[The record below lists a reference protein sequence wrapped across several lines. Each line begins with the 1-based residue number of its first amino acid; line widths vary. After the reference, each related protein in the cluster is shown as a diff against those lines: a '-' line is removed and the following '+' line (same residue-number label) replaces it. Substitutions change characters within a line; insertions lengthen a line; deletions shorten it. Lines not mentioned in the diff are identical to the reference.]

1 MVKQVMEELEKQF
14 VGSREVLKL
23 MMTALLCEGH
33 VLIEDVPGVGKTTL
47 ARAMASVFNCTFS
60 RIQCTSDLLP
70 ADILGYSWFDR
81 VKGEMVFRK
90 GPIHHQIIL
99 ADEIN
104 RATPKTQSSL
114 LEAMEENQVTID
126 GATYP
131 MDVPF
136 WVIATQNPIEFE
148 GTFPLPEAQLD
159 RFFLR
164 VSIGYPADA
173 ASELEVVR
181 HRRGGIAESPQPVL
195 NANTLKALQSEVEK
209 IYISTELER
218 YIADLVRET
227 RAHESVS
234 LGVSPRGTIALYRA
248 AKAWAYI
255 TQREWVQ
262 PEDVQRLIHPVLAHR
277 MLLTPG
283 AQYRGETA
291 VKVLTEILHRL
302 PVPMVNPHEYE
313 R

>member
-1 MVKQVMEELEKQF
+1 MIKLVVEELEKQF
-14 VGSREVLKL
+14 VGQREILNL
-23 MMTALLCEGH
+23 MLTALLCGGH

-47 ARAMASVFNCTFS
+47 ARSMASVFNCSFG

-81 VKGEMVFRK
+81 IKGEMIFKK

-126 GATYP
+126 GVTYP
-131 MDVPF
+131 MAYPF
-136 WVIATQNPIEFE
+136 WVIATQNPVEFE

-164 VSIGYPADA
+164 VSIGYPSDIAE
-173 ASELEVVR
+173 ELKVVY
-181 HRRGGIAESPQPVL
+181 HRRGGSYPMPQAII
-195 NANTLKALQSEVEK
+195 NTSTLKALQNQADQVSV
-209 IYISTELER
+209 SPELEK
-218 YIADLVRET
+218 YIAEIVRAT
-227 RAHESVS
+227 RTHSSVS

-248 AKAWAYI
+248 AKGWAHI
-255 TQREWVQ
+255 AAREWVQ
-262 PEDVQRLIHPVLAHR
+262 PEDIRKLVLPVLGHR
-277 MLLTPG
+277 ILITPE
-283 AQYRGETA
+283 ARYRGETIG
-291 VKVLTEILHRL
+291 KILMDIINQ
-302 PVPMVNPHEYE
+302 VPIPLVDPHEYK

>member
-1 MVKQVMEELEKQF
+1 MVRQVIEELEKQF
-14 VGSREVLKL
+14 VGQREVLKL
-23 MMTALLCEGH
+23 MLTALLCEGH

-47 ARAMASVFNCTFS
+47 ASSMAAVFSCSFS
-60 RIQCTSDLLP
+60 RVQCTSDLLP

-81 VKGEMVFRK
+81 VKGEMVFKK

-126 GATYP
+126 GVTYP
-131 MDVPF
+131 MAYPF
-136 WVIATQNPIEFE
+136 WVIATQNPVEFE

-164 VSIGYPADA
+164 VSIGYPADVFA
-173 ASELEVVR
+173 ELKVVH
-181 HRRGGIAESPQPVL
+181 HRRGGGHPMPQAIL
-195 NANTLKALQSEVEK
+195 SANNLKALQHQTEQT
-209 IYISTELER
+209 YISPELER
-218 YIADLVRET
+218 YIAEIVRGT
-227 RAHESVS
+227 RTHASIS

-248 AKAWAYI
+248 VKGWAYI
-255 TQREWVQ
+255 GQREWVQ
-262 PEDVQRLIHPVLAHR
+262 PEDIRKLVVPVLGHR
-277 MLLTPG
+277 ILITSE
-283 AQYRGETA
+283 ARYRGETA
-291 VKVLTEILHRL
+291 AKILVDIMNQV
-302 PVPMVNPHEYE
+302 PVPKVNPHELQ

>member
-14 VGSREVLKL
+14 VGQRDVLRL
-23 MMTALLCEGH
+23 MLTALLCEGH

-47 ARAMASVFNCTFS
+47 ARAMASVFSCSFS
-60 RIQCTSDLLP
+60 RVQCTSDLLP

-81 VKGEMVFRK
+81 AKGEMVFRK

-126 GATYP
+126 GVTYP
-131 MDVPF
+131 MAYPF
-136 WVIATQNPIEFE
+136 WVIATQNPVEFE

-164 VSIGYPADA
+164 VSIGYPDDI
-173 ASELEVVR
+173 ASELRIVR
-181 HRRGGIAESPQPVL
+181 HRRGTDHPMPQAVL
-195 NANTLKALQSEVEK
+195 NAEVLKALQREADR
-209 IYISTELER
+209 IFISPELES
-218 YIADLVRET
+218 YIAQIVRET
-227 RAHESVS
+227 RSHGSIS
-234 LGVSPRGTIALYRA
+234 LGVSPRGTIALHRA
-248 AKAWAYI
+248 VKGWAYVAG
-255 TQREWVQ
+255 RSWVQ
-262 PEDVQRLIHPVLAHR
+262 PEDIRKLVVPILGHR
-277 MLLTPG
+277 ILLT
-283 AQYRGETA
+283 AEARYRGETVEKILMA
-291 VKVLTEILHRL
+291 LLNQIKV
-302 PVPMVNPHEYE
+302 PKVNPHEPQ

>member
-1 MVKQVMEELEKQF
+1 MVKLVVEELEKQF
-14 VGSREVLKL
+14 VGQREILKL
-23 MMTALLCEGH
+23 MLTALLCGGH

-47 ARAMASVFNCTFS
+47 ARSMASVFYCSFG

-81 VKGEMVFRK
+81 IKGEMIFKK
-90 GPIHHQIIL
+90 GPIHNQIIL

-126 GATYP
+126 GVTYP
-131 MDVPF
+131 MAYPF
-136 WVIATQNPIEFE
+136 WVIATQNPVEFE

-164 VSIGYPADA
+164 VSIGYPSDIAE
-173 ASELEVVR
+173 ELKVVH
-181 HRRGGIAESPQPVL
+181 HRRGGSYPMPQAII
-195 NANTLKALQSEVEK
+195 NTSTLKALQNEADQVSV
-209 IYISTELER
+209 SPELEK
-218 YIADLVRET
+218 YIAEIVRAT
-227 RAHESVS
+227 RTHSSVS

-248 AKAWAYI
+248 AKGWAHI
-255 TQREWVQ
+255 AEREWVQ
-262 PEDVQRLIHPVLAHR
+262 PEDIRKLVLPVLGHR
-277 MLLTPG
+277 ILITPE
-283 AQYRGETA
+283 ARYRGETIG
-291 VKVLTEILHRL
+291 KILMDIINQIPIPL
-302 PVPMVNPHEYE
+302 VNPHEYK

>member
-1 MVKQVMEELEKQF
+1 MVNQVIRELEKQF

-47 ARAMASVFNCTFS
+47 ARAMASVFSCTFS

-70 ADILGYSWFDR
+70 ADILGYSWLDR

-104 RATPKTQSSL
+104 RSTPKTQSCL
-114 LEAMEENQVTID
+114 LEAMEERQVTIE
-126 GATYP
+126 GSTYL
-131 MDVPF
+131 MDAPF
-136 WVIATQNPIEFE
+136 WVIATQNPVEFE

-159 RFFLR
+159 RFFMR
-164 VSIGYPADA
+164 VAIGYPLDTTA
-173 ASELEVVR
+173 ELNVVR
-181 HRRGGIAESPQPVL
+181 HRRGGDSETPLPVL
-195 NANTLKALQSEVEK
+195 NANTLKALQSEAEK
-209 IYISTELER
+209 TYISPELEC
-218 YIADLVRET
+218 YIAEIVRTT
-227 RAHESVS
+227 RTHSSVS

-248 AKAWAYI
+248 AKAWAYVAG
-255 TQREWVQ
+255 REWVQ
-262 PEDVQRLIHPVLAHR
+262 PEDIQMLVIPVLGHR
-277 MLLTPG
+277 TMVSPS
-283 AQYRGETA
+283 ARYRGETSA
-291 VKVLTEILHRL
+291 KVMTEILNHV
-302 PVPMVNPHEYE
+302 PVPRVDPHEHQ

>member
-1 MVKQVMEELEKQF
+1 MVKQVIEELEKQF

-47 ARAMASVFNCTFS
+47 ARAMASVFSFTFS

-70 ADILGYSWFDR
+70 ADILGYSWLDR

-114 LEAMEENQVTID
+114 LEAMEERQVTIE
-126 GATYP
+126 GSTYP
-131 MDVPF
+131 MDTPF
-136 WVIATQNPIEFE
+136 WVIATQNPVEFE

-164 VSIGYPADA
+164 VAIGYPTDVA
-173 ASELEVVR
+173 AELDVVR
-181 HRRGGIAESPQPVL
+181 HRRGGDVQPPQPIL
-195 NANTLKALQSEVEK
+195 NANTLKAMQGEADK
-209 IYISTELER
+209 IYISPELER
-218 YIADLVRET
+218 YIADIVRET
-227 RAHESVS
+227 RIHGSVS

-248 AKAWAYI
+248 SKAWGYI
-255 TQREWVQ
+255 AEREWVQ
-262 PEDVQRLIHPVLAHR
+262 PEDIQKLAIPVLGHR
-277 MLLTPG
+277 TLIAPG
-283 AQYRGETA
+283 ARYRGETSA
-291 VKVLTEILHRL
+291 KVITEIINRV
-302 PVPMVNPHEYE
+302 PVPRVNPHEHQ

>member
-1 MVKQVMEELEKQF
+1 MIKQVFEELEKQF
-14 VGSREVLKL
+14 VGQNEVLKL

-47 ARAMASVFNCTFS
+47 ARSMASVFSCSFS
-60 RIQCTSDLLP
+60 RVQCTSDLLP

-81 VKGEMVFRK
+81 VRGEMVFKK

-126 GATYP
+126 GVTYP
-131 MDVPF
+131 MAYPF
-136 WVIATQNPIEFE
+136 WVIATQNPVEFE

-164 VSIGYPADA
+164 IVIGYPVDVSA
-173 ASELEVVR
+173 ELAVVH
-181 HRRGGIAESPQPVL
+181 HRRGADFPMPQPVL
-195 NANTLKALQSEVEK
+195 NPKTLKALQNEADHTHISAEMEK
-209 IYISTELER
+209 
-218 YIADLVRET
+218 YIAEIVRGT
-227 RAHESVS
+227 RVHPSVS

-248 AKAWAYI
+248 AKGWAYI
-255 TQREWVQ
+255 EERGWVQ
-262 PEDVQRLIHPVLAHR
+262 PEDIRKLMIPVLAHR
-277 MLLTPG
+277 LLLTPE
-283 AQYRGETA
+283 AAYRGETSA
-291 VKVLTEILHRL
+291 KILGEIVQRI
-302 PVPMVNPHEYE
+302 PVPKVNPHEVK

>member
-1 MVKQVMEELEKQF
+1 MVKQVIEELEKQF
-14 VGSREVLKL
+14 VGPRDVLKL
-23 MMTALLCEGH
+23 MVTALLCEGH

-47 ARAMASVFNCTFS
+47 ARAMASVFSCTFS

-70 ADILGYSWFDR
+70 ADILGYSWLDR

-114 LEAMEENQVTID
+114 LEAMEEKQVTIE
-126 GATYP
+126 GSTYL
-131 MDVPF
+131 MDTPF
-136 WVIATQNPIEFE
+136 WVIATQNPVEFE

-159 RFFLR
+159 RFLMR
-164 VSIGYPADA
+164 ISIGYPVDTSA
-173 ASELEVVR
+173 ELNVIR
-181 HRRGGIAESPQPVL
+181 HRRGGNVAFPQPIL
-195 NANTLKALQSEVEK
+195 NVNTLKALQSETEK
-209 IYISTELER
+209 VYISPELER
-218 YIADLVRET
+218 YIAEIVRTT
-227 RAHESVS
+227 RTHEAVS

-255 TQREWVQ
+255 AEREWVQ
-262 PEDVQRLIHPVLAHR
+262 PEDIQKLVLPVLGHR
-277 MLLTPG
+277 TMISPG
-283 AQYRGETA
+283 GRYRGETSS
-291 VKVLTEILHRL
+291 KVLTEIVNLL
-302 PVPMVNPHEYE
+302 PVPRVNPHESQ

>member
-1 MVKQVMEELEKQF
+1 MIQQVMEELEKQF
-14 VGSREVLKL
+14 VGRRDILQL
-23 MMTALLCEGH
+23 MLTALLCEGH

-47 ARAMASVFNCTFS
+47 ARSMAAVFNCSFS

-81 VKGEMVFRK
+81 KKGEMVFKK

-126 GATYP
+126 GVTYP
-131 MDVPF
+131 MAYPF
-136 WVIATQNPIEFE
+136 WVIATQNPVEFE

-164 VSIGYPADA
+164 VSIGYPDDIA
-173 ASELEVVR
+173 AELRIVR
-181 HRRGGIAESPQPVL
+181 HRRGGSHPAPLALL
-195 NANTLKALQSEVEK
+195 NPSALKALQLEADRTF
-209 IYISTELER
+209 ISPELER
-218 YIADLVRET
+218 YIAQIVRET
-227 RAHESVS
+227 RNHEAVS
-234 LGVSPRGTIALYRA
+234 LGVSPRGTIALHRA
-248 AKAWAYI
+248 ARGWAYLSG
-255 TQREWVQ
+255 RSWVQ
-262 PEDVQRLIHPVLAHR
+262 PEDIRKLALPTLGHRL
-277 MLLTPG
+277 LLT
-283 AQYRGETA
+283 AEARYRGDSAE
-291 VKVLTEILHRL
+291 KILREL
-302 PVPMVNPHEYE
+302 MNRIPVPQVNPHEPP